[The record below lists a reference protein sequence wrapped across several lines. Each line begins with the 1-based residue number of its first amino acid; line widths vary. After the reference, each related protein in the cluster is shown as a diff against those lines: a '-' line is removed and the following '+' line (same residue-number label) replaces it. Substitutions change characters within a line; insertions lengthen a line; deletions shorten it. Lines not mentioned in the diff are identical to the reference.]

1 MRKIIFLLLAF
12 IFLKAEEIEIIDFLN
27 NKTTFSSPAKKHIFL
42 SFCEVVPM
50 LGIWD
55 NAVGLSQHVY
65 NEPIFKSTNPL
76 LSSIPKVGGGS
87 GSNLNIEVLKKL
99 EPDIVVVWAGH
110 RKEIDFVRNHGIK
123 ILAFYPNNIN
133 EVFRDI
139 TSIAKALG
147 KEDLALQK
155 QQYALDML
163 KLVETKSSKI
173 EHKKSAIYLWDKPNK
188 IAGNQ
193 GMIADM
199 LNKIGVKNLGDN
211 INLDSAEINLE
222 KIIALN
228 PDVIFIWG
236 AAKYSVEDILSNPK
250 FKNVK
255 AIKDRA
261 VYKMPLWDNWGPRI
275 VETTLLAA
283 SLAYKDEYSD
293 VNVEKLIDELNIK
306 LFSKAVK

>member
-1 MRKIIFLLLAF
+1 MKKIIFLLFAF
-12 IFLKAEEIEIIDFLN
+12 IALKAQEIEIIDFLN
-27 NKTTFSSPAKKHIFL
+27 NKTNFSSPAKKHIFL

-50 LGIWD
+50 LDIWD

-65 NEPIFKSTNPL
+65 NEPIFQSTNPT

-99 EPDIVVVWAGH
+99 EPDVVIVWAGH
-110 RKEIDFVRNHGIK
+110 RKEINFVRNHNIK

-139 TSIAKALG
+139 TSIARALG

-155 QQYALDML
+155 QQYALSLL
-163 KLVETKSSKI
+163 KLVESKSANIK
-173 EHKKSAIYLWDKPNK
+173 HKKSAIYLWDKPNK

-199 LNKIGVKNLGDN
+199 LNKIGVRNLGDN
-211 INLDSAEINLE
+211 INLDSVELNME

-228 PDVIFIWG
+228 PEIIFIWG
-236 AAKYSVEDILSNPK
+236 AAKYSVDDILANPK
-250 FKNVK
+250 FKNIK

-283 SLAYKDEYSD
+283 SLAYKDKYSD
-293 VNVEKLIDELNIK
+293 INVTKLIDDLNIK
-306 LFSKAVK
+306 LFGKVVK